1 VGGNGGRMGRGTP
14 IKKGR
19 GMFARKPGK
28 GITLEM
34 YIRNTQVN

>member
-1 VGGNGGRMGRGTP
+1 MGRGTP

-19 GMFARKPGK
+19 GERDVCPETRKGRALK
-28 GITLEM
+28 M